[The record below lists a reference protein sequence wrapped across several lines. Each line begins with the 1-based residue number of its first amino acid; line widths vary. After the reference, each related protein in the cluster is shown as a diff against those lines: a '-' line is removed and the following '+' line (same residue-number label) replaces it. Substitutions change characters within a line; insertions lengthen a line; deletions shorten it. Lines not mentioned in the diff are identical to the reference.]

1 MGQTGRERTYR
12 HPFPPGMSPGR
23 VFIKR
28 GCSDGVSKDQQ
39 EFGEEV
45 RNRWMKDQAEA
56 DPENHK
62 TFMLPGGRRSDR
74 SVWRGGW
81 CVRTAQTR
89 APVVVR
95 LPRESVWSEKRAI
108 PEPLPTAAHK
118 VEEEPAG
125 ASFEGERESGPR
137 GGRRGS
143 EVRSAGW
150 GQPGKT

>member
-1 MGQTGRERTYR
+1 
-12 HPFPPGMSPGR
+12 
-23 VFIKR
+23 
-28 GCSDGVSKDQQ
+28 
-39 EFGEEV
+39 
-45 RNRWMKDQAEA
+45 MKDQAEA

-95 LPRESVWSEKRAI
+95 LPRESAWSEKRAI
-108 PEPLPTAAHK
+108 PEPLSTAAHK

-125 ASFEGERESGPR
+125 ASCEGEREPGPR
-137 GGRRGS
+137 VRAEGKRGAVCRVGSARQDLMPSKGRKVWTGMS
-143 EVRSAGW
+143 LW
-150 GQPGKT
+150 MTGQLWSQAAWFSDLRFLSSVGHRIPLELYI